1 MITAPWMA
9 MALVAGLSVTA
20 GGVLLAGGHAAAVRV
35 QSQNAHHSY
44 DSQVR
49 TLDDY
54 VEQLTARQRLDP
66 VSWLIP
72 ESLAKTYRTRAQL
85 TGDYVDYG
93 RARDAISLSFSIA
106 PPGAGPFLA
115 RAQLDATMHCWDRI
129 EPDLV
134 RVEHSDPHSFEQ
146 AAVDALR
153 AERDFQSGRYP
164 EALAGY
170 RTALRLEHAP
180 MRYFALADAE
190 NTLGDHVA
198 ADLLLDQAESLQS
211 HRDYFSCAFIQ
222 FQRGVIFM
230 NRGLFDQAEE
240 RFGFAESVMPG
251 WWRVQGR
258 LADLQ
263 VVRGDLTAAT
273 ASYIS
278 LVAQTANPEFM
289 DDLARIAPDPAT
301 RERYRSMAR
310 SVYDS
315 EMTDYPQAAC
325 AHALDHFLDLEHEPE
340 LTLRLAEQNYR
351 LRPGGEAS
359 TKLARAYLQAGRLP
373 DAVHLIETVLATPW
387 DMPLLHR
394 TAAQIFTA
402 SGNTQRAAHERALCT
417 LP

>member
-1 MITAPWMA
+1 MITAPWIA

-20 GGVLLAGGHAAAVRV
+20 GGVLLAGGHAADVRV
-35 QSQNAHHSY
+35 QSENLHHTY
-44 DSQVR
+44 QSQVR

-54 VEQLTARQRLDP
+54 VEQLTLRQRLDP
-66 VSWLIP
+66 ISWLIP
-72 ESLAKTYRTRAQL
+72 ENLAKTYRTRAQL

-93 RARDAISLSFSIA
+93 RSRDAIALSFAIA
-106 PPGAGPFLA
+106 PHGAGPFLA

-170 RTALRLEHAP
+170 RAALGLEHAP

-190 NTLGDHVA
+190 NALGNHA
-198 ADLLLDQAESLQS
+198 GADQLLDQAESLQS

-263 VVRGDLTAAT
+263 VARGDLAGAT
-273 ASYIS
+273 ASYIT

-301 RERYRSMAR
+301 RERYRAMAR

-315 EMTDYPQAAC
+315 EITDYPEAAC
-325 AHALDHFLDLEHEPE
+325 AHALDHFLDLEHEPA
-340 LTLRLAEQNYR
+340 LTLKLALQNYQ
-351 LRPGGEAS
+351 LRPGGEAA
-359 TKLARAYLQAGRLP
+359 TKLARAYLKAGRLG
-373 DAVHLIETVLATPW
+373 DAVHLIESVLATPW

-394 TAAQIFTA
+394 SAAEIFTA
-402 SGNTQRAAHERALCT
+402 SGDTQRAAHERALCT